1 MGNDYKIRLI
11 TEADKTGL
19 KEVGNELK
27 NTTDQT
33 KKLDDAQKK
42 AGESTKGFAKEHK
55 GLIEGFKKLGQE
67 VPILGAALN
76 ALKNPYT
83 AIAFAVGIAVVKIR
97 EFTEAVEESATK
109 AQGLDRFN
117 GIVRVFNTLAAEQR
131 AKRNGLADKL
141 DEIATK
147 AKSAEERLGE
157 VNAQIERTLRLEGN
171 EDTASKANELARI
184 DSQVQSGALD
194 EAGGI
199 KAKAAVEEKY
209 AKRAADRETR
219 RQAGLVTATG
229 NARRAAEERALA
241 LSGQLPGFEAAQAA
255 AATKLSRSQAQEE
268 NLTAAG
274 IMIGGKSVSLQ
285 EALKMRNE
293 MQQQYDTGGGTMGYS
308 GERGEMFR
316 QQFKAKI
323 GTVEEAITNYRNT
336 LDLQRATTRSAQS
349 EYDIATGRVTSTMQ
363 GIESSRASAA
373 TLGSQFTA
381 QAAGANQE
389 IASGRRVAATD
400 ASTRGIAADTAAS
413 AAAMQEA
420 AKAQKEAAAALLEV
434 MRSLG
439 KEADNLR
446 SRSRSSAA
454 SGD

>member
-83 AIAFAVGIAVVKIR
+83 AIAFAAGIAVVKVR
-97 EFTEAVEESATK
+97 EFQQAVEESATK

-117 GIVRVFNTLAAEQR
+117 SLVRVFNTLAADQR
-131 AKRNGLADKL
+131 AKRTGLAEKL

-147 AKSAEERLGE
+147 AKSAEERLSE

-171 EDTASKANELARI
+171 EDTANKANELAKI
-184 DSQVQSGALD
+184 DAQVQAGTLD

-199 KAKAAVEEKY
+199 RAKAGVEAKY
-209 AKRAADRETR
+209 AARAADRETR
-219 RQAGLVTATG
+219 RAAGLVTATG
-229 NARRAAEERALA
+229 NAKRAAEERALA
-241 LSGQLPGFEAAQAA
+241 LRGQLPGLESAESAA
-255 AATKLSRSQAQEE
+255 AAKLAQAQAQEE
-268 NLTAAG
+268 NLAAG
-274 IMIGGKSVSLQ
+274 GVFVNGKAIPLA
-285 EALKMRNE
+285 EALRQRNE
-293 MQQQYDTGGGTMGYS
+293 LVQTGPLKDVGAFAGLGLNLAENDRLKKIADLES
-308 GERGEMFR
+308 G
-316 QQFKAKI
+316 I
-323 GTVEEAITNYRNT
+323 GNFRNT
-336 LDLQRATTRSAQS
+336 LDLQKSVTRSAQS
-349 EYDIATGRVTSTMQ
+349 DFDIASGRTAAARQ
-363 GIESSRASAA
+363 GIESSAASAA
-373 TLGSQFTA
+373 ALGQQFVT